1 MTTIT
6 TSTTAPPPGAAERA
20 ATLRSLHRPGDPLV
34 LVNAWDV
41 ASALAVTAAG
51 GRAIATSSAAIAAAA
66 GVPDDDTMD
75 ADLVFGTIARIAG
88 AVPVP
93 VSADL
98 EAGYGMPADE
108 LVERLIGAGG
118 VGCNL
123 EDTDHRDPGALVDG
137 DLMAS
142 RIAAV
147 RHAAGRAGV
156 PVVVNARIDVLV
168 RGGFD
173 SRPAA
178 IAEVL
183 RRARRYRDAG
193 ADCIY
198 PIGMAGPEEAAELVA
213 GIGGWVNGNVGP
225 NVTVA
230 QMAAAGVSRISVG
243 PTFHR
248 QAMADLAER
257 AAALLVR

>member
-1 MTTIT
+1 MTR
-6 TSTTAPPPGAAERA
+6 TTAPSPTAAARA
-20 ATLRSLHRPGDPLV
+20 ATLRGLHRPGEPLV

-41 ASALAVTAAG
+41 ASALTVVAAG
-51 GRAIATSSAAIAAAA
+51 GQAIATSSAAIAASF

-75 ADLVFGTIARIAG
+75 PDIAFGAIARIAG
-88 AVPVP
+88 AVAVP
-93 VSADL
+93 VTADL

-118 VGCNL
+118 VGCNI
-123 EDTDHRDPGALVDG
+123 EDTDHRNPGALVDA
-137 DLMAS
+137 DVMAG

-147 RHAAGRAGV
+147 RAAADRCGV
-156 PVVVNARIDVLV
+156 PVVVNARIDVLA

-173 SRPAA
+173 NRPAA

-183 RRARRYRDAG
+183 RRARSYRQAG

-198 PIGMAGPEEAAELVA
+198 PIGLTGPDEAGHVVAE
-213 GIGGWVNGNVGP
+213 IGGWINGNVGP
-225 NVTVA
+225 GVTVA

-243 PTFHR
+243 PTFQR
-248 QAMADLAER
+248 RAMADLAER
-257 AAALLVR
+257 AAELIGR